1 MASPSST
8 AYSGAV
14 TGDHSF
20 LNTVTSATTRPPIRP
35 PQTKGIRPSMPPV
48 KNRLQV
54 YIAAASVSTSR
65 NAVLLT
71 VPFRVMAPAS
81 RRTTAPVPRSRKV
94 DSESAGLPLR
104 MEILVAA
111 AKGSGR
117 KHTQGQGALRA
128 RVDRPAPAPDNS
140 RPFVALARL
149 GSVPSGG
156 V

>member
-1 MASPSST
+1 
-8 AYSGAV
+8 SGAV

-20 LNTVTSATTRPPIRP
+20 LNTVTSATTRPPIKP

-81 RRTTAPVPRSRKV
+81 RRTTVPVPRSRKV

-111 AKGSGR
+111 AKGLEEAYTSAGR
-117 KHTQGQGALRA
+117 ASAA
-128 RVDRPAPAPDNS
+128 R
-140 RPFVALARL
+140 
-149 GSVPSGG
+149 
-156 V
+156 